1 MEDKKISPESR
12 FWRLLKPDKREIR
25 NIYVYAV
32 FNGLINLSL
41 PLGIQAIVN
50 FIQGGRVSTSWIVLV
65 SIVVLGIGATGVLQI
80 FQLRITETLQQKIFT
95 RAALEFSYRIP
106 RIKMEAIY
114 KHYAPELMNR
124 FFDTMSVQKGLAKI
138 IVDFSSAILQV
149 TFGLILLS
157 LYHPFFILFSA
168 VLSFLIY
175 IIFRV
180 TWKKGLETSL
190 DESKEKYKVAHWL
203 EELARTHITFKLAG
217 STDLPMK
224 NADKKISKYITE
236 RENHFKI
243 LIKQYSGMVLFK
255 VLVAIGL
262 LAIGGMLVMSQ
273 QMNIGQFVAAE
284 IIILLI
290 MASVE
295 KLVLNLETIYDVLT
309 SLEKIGQVT
318 DLDLESDI
326 GFPLDQD
333 GQGMEIRLEN
343 VNFNYPGT
351 TFKSLR
357 QVSLSIN
364 PGERILLA
372 GGNGSGKTTLLYILA
387 GLYEINDGLLQFNG
401 KSWRTLNLESLRSS
415 IGDFLSHEQLFEA
428 SIQEN
433 ITMGREDITE
443 ENLRW
448 AITNLKLESFI
459 NSQDQGLNTMVDP
472 EGKRFSGSVIQKL
485 LLARAIADKPKLL
498 LLDEAL
504 EQIREDERLEIIDFL
519 VDASNPW
526 TLVSTSANIYLAKQA
541 HKIVVMHEGSVYKV
555 GDYESTKQYLTH
567 NRTPNA

>member
-243 LIKQYSGMVLFK
+243 LVKQYSGMVLFK

-333 GQGMEIRLEN
+333 GQGMEINLEK

-357 QVSLSIN
+357 QVSLNIN

-519 VDASNPW
+519 VDPSNPW
-526 TLVSTSANIYLAKQA
+526 TLVSTSASIYLAKQA

>member
-243 LIKQYSGMVLFK
+243 LVKQYSGMVLFK

-333 GQGMEIRLEN
+333 GQGMEINLEK

-357 QVSLSIN
+357 QVSLNIN

-472 EGKRFSGSVIQKL
+472 EGKRFSGSVIPAGEGVL
-485 LLARAIADKPKLL
+485 LNAPFENNNNGND
-498 LLDEAL
+498 
-504 EQIREDERLEIIDFL
+504 
-519 VDASNPW
+519 S
-526 TLVSTSANIYLAKQA
+526 
-541 HKIVVMHEGSVYKV
+541 
-555 GDYESTKQYLTH
+555 YEL
-567 NRTPNA
+567 